1 MYRTLKLA
9 LCLLLTGTSCAAAT
23 AAWNAAR
30 WQALFDN
37 LPAPPQ
43 SLAQAGGLLTMV
55 RPGPQFEGVPTP
67 SGPVLRKSRADYHA
81 AMDAM
86 NAGATGASS
95 TTDAMA
101 LAKRM
106 QSAPRDQQIA
116 MAMQYAAQMRSG
128 AQAAA
133 SNREGTLAGMNVASY
148 VQGQQMRIG
157 GILRD
162 ARQAIAKLQA
172 ENDQRHDAVDALLR
186 KAYLDCPR
194 PPTCGDSTECSPN
207 AACVAGVNARLPK
220 LVAQH
225 RQIAQADLANERAA
239 YLHAYAALQPV
250 ATHLAGLLATAEQA
264 GVQARYL
271 QQGYTQFMNIAG
283 TLQMLDARIVM
294 RAGFWQGVQPKPVA
308 PNYLAQVPAFYHFV
322 SGRDELLSPPADLPK
337 NW

>member
-1 MYRTLKLA
+1 MHRTLKLA
-9 LCLLLTGTSCAAAT
+9 LCLLFTGTSCAAAT
-23 AAWNAAR
+23 ATWNAAR
-30 WQALFDN
+30 WQALFDS

-43 SLAQAGGLLTMV
+43 SLAQADGLLAMV

-67 SGPVLRKSRADYHA
+67 SGPALRKSRADYHA
-81 AMDAM
+81 AMDAA
-86 NAGATGASS
+86 NAGTTGAPG

-106 QSAPRDQQIA
+106 QAAPRDQQIA
-116 MAMQYAAQMRSG
+116 MAMQYAAQMRAG

-133 SNREGTLAGMNVASY
+133 SNRGGTRAGMDVLSY
-148 VQGQQMRIG
+148 VQGQQTHIG
-157 GILRD
+157 EILRN

-172 ENDQRHDAVDALLR
+172 ENDQRHDAADALLR

-239 YLHAYAALQPV
+239 YVHAYATLQPV
-250 ATHLAGLLATAEQA
+250 VTHLAGLLAAAEQA
-264 GVQARYL
+264 GAQARYL
-271 QQGYTQFMNIAG
+271 QQGYTQFLNIAG
-283 TLQMLDARIVM
+283 TLQVLDAQIVM
-294 RAGFWQGVQPKPVA
+294 HAGFWQGIQPKPVA

-322 SGRDELLSPPADLPK
+322 SSRDELISPPADLPK